1 MGQGIVNLVG
11 REMSIQSISLETY
24 AQSQVASPLNFWNKQ
39 CKR

>member
-11 REMSIQSISLETY
+11 HRMSIFDSR
-24 AQSQVASPLNFWNKQ
+24 VASPLNFWNKQ